1 MEINLGDLGISPAML
16 ARIQAGGGIM
26 GNAKPKRKKKA
37 VAKKAKPGVKLR
49 RGKPVAS
56 KSPSTG
62 RKGVNP
68 LAGINIEELMND
80 IGGEGGGVGNYYRG
94 ANPVPTPP
102 KPSASGAAPGV
113 MRQLKD
119 LFGGADP
126 IKTSQFPTG
135 EPANMLEF
143 ADVPAGAF
151 KLGGGGGSGGILPR
165 ASSGTT
171 DTPYSINLRP
181 GDEGFDYASSTEA
194 FGAPRDFTVGAE
206 GNLDDLR
213 REYESLV
220 NAQIG
225 DDSGILPKDE
235 LGRPDKDALARRS
248 SRLGELAVGIYNQDS
263 SFESPYMNNFDEIG
277 RVRGQVAPG
286 ESYLGGRFDDK
297 GRKML
302 ENDAAKYA
310 EARARNDGSF
320 NQAPAAAPA
329 PAPAAAAP
337 PPPPQPLS
345 ATPRNI
351 LGPSYDPKN
360 REAYAAKVQAQRDQM
375 KAGGNI
381 QSGGYP
387 TAMNPMS
394 AMPQTQFGGYGAQ
407 MPMQALNPY
416 AGMATPNEKVDFFPN
431 TPKPPAT
438 GMAPQ
443 PKIT

>member
-320 NQAPAAAPA
+320 NQE
-329 PAPAAAAP
+329 P
-337 PPPPQPLS
+337 PPPPPPPPPS
-345 ATPRNI
+345 AQEARDSFTPRNI
-351 LGPSYDPKN
+351 MGPSYNPAD
-360 REAYAAKVQAQRDQM
+360 REAYAAKVQAQRDAM
-375 KAGGNI
+375 KPGGNI
-381 QSGGYP
+381 KSQYP